1 MKDPSYNPFN
11 DETIHPTVNQNQLN
25 TLDEKA
31 PFNDVIKHGDIVQ
44 GIQAPKRIDQFPK
57 WYQNPLRIYAI
68 LSVLLF
74 ASFMIYQ
81 IIRIIT
87 AITSGE
93 GNLWK

>member
-11 DETIHPTVNQNQLN
+11 DETLHPTVNQTQSN
-25 TLDEKA
+25 TLDERA

-44 GIQAPKRIDQFPK
+44 GFQAPKRVDQFPK
-57 WYQNPLRIYAI
+57 WYQNPLRIYAAI
-68 LSVLLF
+68 SVLVF

-87 AITSGE
+87 AIASG
-93 GNLWK
+93 K